1 VADASGGQ
9 RRPNGNVLCRR
20 IRPPDVTTTDERD
33 VELHD
38 SLDGQVALVT
48 GANRGIGAE
57 IARRLRDLGATVYA
71 GSRSMANETPDG
83 TERVLL
89 DVTQEGDVEA
99 AVDGIFDEVGRL
111 DVLVNNAG
119 IIGPDGDVVAAPTG
133 EVDRTLAVNLRG
145 PMLLCKH
152 AVPLLLQGDGG
163 RVVNVS
169 SGMGALGEGQSG
181 GSAAYRVSKTGLN
194 GLTVYLDGEYG
205 DAGLLANSVCPGW
218 VRTEMGGEDATKSV
232 EEGAETPVWLCRFRP
247 GAPSG
252 RFWRDRRVVDW

>member
-1 VADASGGQ
+1 MTASDEH
-9 RRPNGNVLCRR
+9 
-20 IRPPDVTTTDERD
+20 DVDP
-33 VELHD
+33 ELYD

-71 GSRSMANETPDG
+71 GSRSMDNETPDG

-99 AVDGIFDEVGRL
+99 AVDGIFEEAGRL

-119 IIGPDGDVVAAPTG
+119 IIGPENDIVAAPTK

-145 PMLLCKH
+145 PMLCCKH
-152 AVPLLLQGDGG
+152 AVPLLLQHEGG

-169 SGMGALGEGQSG
+169 SGMGALGEKQSG
-181 GSAAYRVSKTGLN
+181 GSPAYRVSKTGLN

-205 DAGLLANSVCPGW
+205 DDGLVANSVCPGW
-218 VRTEMGGEDATKSV
+218 VRTDMGGENASKSV
-232 EEGAETPVWLCRFRP
+232 EDGAETPVWLARFEP

-252 RFWRDRRVVDW
+252 RFWRNKRIIDW

>member
-1 VADASGGQ
+1 MTTSDADDTG
-9 RRPNGNVLCRR
+9 L
-20 IRPPDVTTTDERD
+20 
-33 VELHD
+33 ELYD

-48 GANRGIGAE
+48 GANRGLGAE
-57 IARRLRDLGATVYA
+57 IARQLRDLGAAVYA
-71 GSRSMANETPDG
+71 GSRQMDNETPDG
-83 TERVLL
+83 TERLLL

-119 IIGPDGDVVAAPTG
+119 IIGPDGDIAAAPTT
-133 EVDRTLAVNLRG
+133 ELDRTLAVNLRG

-152 AVPLLLQGDGG
+152 AVPLLLQHDGG
-163 RVVNVS
+163 RVVNLS

-181 GSAAYRVSKTGLN
+181 GSPAYRISKTGLN

-205 DAGLLANSVCPGW
+205 DDGLLANAVCPGW
-218 VRTEMGGEDATKSV
+218 VRTEMGGEHASRSV

-247 GAPSG
+247 GAPG
-252 RFWRDRRVVDW
+252 GGFWRRRGRIDW